1 MLVISMDD
9 DTFHLLANPYHIKKR
24 KNLYI
29 QPTIDDEIIRLIQKK
44 FTRLKILEEDYSIF
58 IVKIENLLI
67 DIIIENHLE
76 TIINERLLP
85 SIYQES
91 IEK

>member
-29 QPTIDDEIIRLIQKK
+29 QPTIDDEIVRLIQKK
-44 FTRLKILEEDYSIF
+44 FPRLKILEEDYSIF

-67 DIIIENHLE
+67 DIIIENHLK

>member
-9 DTFHLLANPYHIKKR
+9 DTFQLLANPYHIKKR
-24 KNLYI
+24 KKLYI
-29 QPTIDDEIIRLIQKK
+29 HPTIDEEILRLIQKK
-44 FTRLKILEEDYSIF
+44 FPKLKILEEDYSTF

-76 TIINERLLP
+76 NIINERLLP

>member
-1 MLVISMDD
+1 MEDE
-9 DTFHLLANPYHIKKR
+9 TFHLLANPYHIKKR
-24 KNLYI
+24 KNLFVH
-29 QPTIDDEIIRLIQKK
+29 PTLDDEILRLIQKK
-44 FTRLKILEEDYSIF
+44 FPNLKIIKEDYTKF
-58 IVKIENLLI
+58 IVKIENILI

-76 TIINERLLP
+76 DIINERLLP

>member
-9 DTFHLLANPYHIKKR
+9 DTFQLLANPYHIKKR

-29 QPTIDDEIIRLIQKK
+29 QPSIDDEILRLLQKK
-44 FTRLKILEEDYSIF
+44 FPKLKILEEDYTQF
-58 IVKIENLLI
+58 ILKIENLLI

-85 SIYQES
+85 SIHKNEA
-91 IEK
+91 

>member
-29 QPTIDDEIIRLIQKK
+29 QPTIDDEIVRLIQKK
-44 FTRLKILEEDYSIF
+44 FPRLKILEEDYSIF

-85 SIYQES
+85 SIHKNEA
-91 IEK
+91 